1 MAPTQDYDYHVA
13 LSFAGE
19 DRDKADSLARILRVR
34 GVKVFYDNYEKSLL
48 WGKNLYVHLSDVYQY
63 KARYC
68 VMFLSL
74 HYATKLWTNHER
86 EAAQSRAFRENK
98 EYILPVRLD
107 ETAIPGM
114 PSTVAYLSLP
124 PETIETI
131 ADAIVEKLVM
141 DGISLE
147 PLRTTQLYTSAEVV
161 STTTTHLESI
171 STPAQDVPAGE
182 KKEVLESVPAIEILE
197 RVVGVRNTISVK
209 AIDTPARL
217 KEAGAW
223 TDKALVAVQEEDYE
237 KAAEAF
243 EQSVVVSPNNARGR
257 YNLALARQY
266 LGDYEMAIA
275 GYRRAIDLDP
285 QLIDAHINLG
295 NLYAELGMFTESLE
309 TLQLAQELAPD
320 NDEIALSVADAY
332 RAQNLYQ
339 DAIQAYRQV
348 LILNPASTVAVE
360 NLKDVRERVADQLS
374 RVIEQER
381 KIDADPGSVSLYAEL
396 ASFYLDMRRYDD
408 ALAMANQVLAL
419 DPDNRSGYDV
429 LAAIYEQMNDRDQAA
444 ETYARIVSLDPAD
457 AEAWEHLGTWQS
469 LQGRNDEAIDAYS
482 RAIELDPQRVT
493 SRFSLAEAYLE
504 AERYEDALA
513 VYRGLVE
520 SGESGLLQGDDLAA
534 AYAGLADTYNSL
546 ERYDEAIQ
554 TAKTLLERFEDDPEG
569 YYQLAT
575 AYDAQDNYE
584 DAITNYQ
591 NAIDSDPLNA
601 DYYND
606 LADTLREV
614 KRYDEALDVAQ
625 QAISMDP
632 SLVLAYET
640 LAQIYTETNRPD
652 DAAEAL
658 TQANALRSMNEI

>member
-419 DPDNRSGYDV
+419 DPDNRSGYDGPYKGAMMRRLMPTLGLLNWTRSV
-429 LAAIYEQMNDRDQAA
+429 SPLASAWRRPISKPSAMKMLLLSIGDWLRVAKVVCSRA
-444 ETYARIVSLDPAD
+444 MTWLLLMLVSLIPIILWNAMMRPFRPRRPCWSVLRMTRKDII
-457 AEAWEHLGTWQS
+457 S
-469 LQGRNDEAIDAYS
+469 
-482 RAIELDPQRVT
+482 
-493 SRFSLAEAYLE
+493 
-504 AERYEDALA
+504 
-513 VYRGLVE
+513 
-520 SGESGLLQGDDLAA
+520 LLQLMM
-534 AYAGLADTYNSL
+534 
-546 ERYDEAIQ
+546 R
-554 TAKTLLERFEDDPEG
+554 KTTTRMPLRTIRTPSIVIRSML
-569 YYQLAT
+569 
-575 AYDAQDNYE
+575 
-584 DAITNYQ
+584 IT
-591 NAIDSDPLNA
+591 
-601 DYYND
+601 
-606 LADTLREV
+606 T
-614 KRYDEALDVAQ
+614 